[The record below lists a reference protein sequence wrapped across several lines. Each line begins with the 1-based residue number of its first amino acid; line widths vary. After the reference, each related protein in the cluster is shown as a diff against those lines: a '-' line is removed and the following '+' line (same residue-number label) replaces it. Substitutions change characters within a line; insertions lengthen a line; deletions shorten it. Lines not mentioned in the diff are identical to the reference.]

1 VAVSIASAFVLACST
16 DVAEGTRT
24 DAPSSSTATISGWVG
39 DFSGWGRI
47 TNRPSL
53 AGARV
58 CADFKKTSQC
68 VATDAAGEFH
78 IEGAPLDSTVEVTV
92 TANGF
97 LSASESMHTSETSGY
112 GEAQLIPMGSVPP
125 DATGDT
131 GMLLVRMINV
141 ANIRRISGVAVG
153 TIGGVEPLYTNEEGR
168 FDATFAETGA
178 DGLALYVGLP
188 PGPIA
193 ISAPQTALSDCGFY
207 SDVSV
212 TSLATVNVVAGTV
225 RTVNVVCGP
234 LVAAT
239 LSDSVG
245 AG

>member
-16 DVAEGTRT
+16 DVAEGTKT

-39 DFSGWGRI
+39 DFSGWGTI

-58 CADFKKTSQC
+58 CADLNKTSQC

-78 IEGAPLDSTVEVTV
+78 IEGAPVDSTVEVTV

-97 LSASESMHTSETSGY
+97 LNASESIHTSKTFAY
-112 GEAQLIPMGSVPP
+112 GEAHLIPTGSVPP

-141 ANIRRISGVAVG
+141 ADIRRISGVAAG

-193 ISAPQTALSDCGFY
+193 ISAPQITLSDCGFS
-207 SDVSV
+207 SDGWV
-212 TSLATVNVVAGTV
+212 TSTITANVVAGTV
-225 RTVNVVCGP
+225 RTLNVFCGP
-234 LVAAT
+234 LVAET
-239 LSDSVG
+239 LE
-245 AG
+245 